1 MIRFKTLSVWLL
13 AAALVVPAA
22 PRAQQTP
29 AVSGN
34 MTLGD
39 ILQQAVKASDEL
51 NIIAS
56 RIQQAQSGLGEA
68 RANYYPQ
75 VTLTERFGRDAAYPS
90 SARTKTDPRGQSEY
104 VNANS
109 TKMEINQMLFD
120 GFKTPA
126 EVERQEQSLEA
137 LEQRYRTTSQQ
148 VVRDTLEVYLTAWRH
163 LQALRAGVAMVEDLG
178 NIKRKVDLQAEAGA
192 ADMTAK
198 SYVDSR
204 LTGATQQLL
213 KTRNAY
219 RESLYRLGF
228 LLQQQIQPEH
238 FAFAPLLSPRLQ
250 ELDVYL
256 TALKATSPELLEEQA
271 NMNASQQDL
280 RKAKSPYYPTL
291 SLTSD
296 LQDSNDLGGSVGTVR
311 TGNAMVQVSY
321 KLFDGYAARHGKA
334 RAKSQITE
342 SEHRIR
348 RTTRRLEEDLSQAWR
363 KAVASDQEAALAG
376 EEATA
381 SLKVKQLRAQDVE
394 SGNGDIVRL
403 IEAEEALYTS
413 ILRQLDLVQ
422 SVTAKRY
429 DLAVTSGQL
438 DNLACVDG
446 GCADVPMEPVAY
458 INPVEVEEVK
468 TVADPVSTQAV
479 VSDTTN
485 LLPEGTE
492 APVTPPITGTATS
505 PTEPLV
511 TEEPQ
516 AESTDP
522 MDNLPP
528 AVPPSTEAS
537 PTWSSLTAAP
547 QEQPAAVVDA
557 ATPEPEPFVPEQPT
571 VQESAP
577 EAPVAAP
584 TEAPA
589 EAPAVQTN
597 TPEQPAADAPP
608 AEPSSPVAEPSVEPQ
623 SEAAPAVLPE
633 PQPDAKAETLSPVG
647 RFLQSLKADTPVA
660 SAALVPATAPALEV
674 PNATDILPDPDAVPA
689 QQVAHE

>member
-228 LLQQQIQPEH
+228 LLQQ
-238 FAFAPLLSPRLQ
+238 
-250 ELDVYL
+250 
-256 TALKATSPELLEEQA
+256 
-271 NMNASQQDL
+271 
-280 RKAKSPYYPTL
+280 
-291 SLTSD
+291 
-296 LQDSNDLGGSVGTVR
+296 
-311 TGNAMVQVSY
+311 
-321 KLFDGYAARHGKA
+321 
-334 RAKSQITE
+334 
-342 SEHRIR
+342 
-348 RTTRRLEEDLSQAWR
+348 
-363 KAVASDQEAALAG
+363 
-376 EEATA
+376 
-381 SLKVKQLRAQDVE
+381 
-394 SGNGDIVRL
+394 
-403 IEAEEALYTS
+403 
-413 ILRQLDLVQ
+413 
-422 SVTAKRY
+422 
-429 DLAVTSGQL
+429 
-438 DNLACVDG
+438 
-446 GCADVPMEPVAY
+446 
-458 INPVEVEEVK
+458 
-468 TVADPVSTQAV
+468 
-479 VSDTTN
+479 
-485 LLPEGTE
+485 
-492 APVTPPITGTATS
+492 
-505 PTEPLV
+505 
-511 TEEPQ
+511 
-516 AESTDP
+516 
-522 MDNLPP
+522 
-528 AVPPSTEAS
+528 
-537 PTWSSLTAAP
+537 
-547 QEQPAAVVDA
+547 
-557 ATPEPEPFVPEQPT
+557 
-571 VQESAP
+571 
-577 EAPVAAP
+577 
-584 TEAPA
+584 
-589 EAPAVQTN
+589 
-597 TPEQPAADAPP
+597 
-608 AEPSSPVAEPSVEPQ
+608 
-623 SEAAPAVLPE
+623 
-633 PQPDAKAETLSPVG
+633 
-647 RFLQSLKADTPVA
+647 
-660 SAALVPATAPALEV
+660 
-674 PNATDILPDPDAVPA
+674 
-689 QQVAHE
+689 